1 MMNMLYPEVPR
12 PKEHTFK
19 VEAIKIEDEEVPE
32 TEVSITVFSNR
43 LFVVITQIN
52 KMGTMVRLC

>member
-1 MMNMLYPEVPR
+1 MNIAYQETPR
-12 PKEHTFK
+12 PKEHYFK
-19 VEAIKIEDEEVPE
+19 VEAIKVEDEEIPE

-52 KMGTMVRLC
+52 KMGTMVRLL